1 MKKSAF
7 LFLAALLVQPFF
19 CGPSSSAVPEAGWPA
34 FDGDALILGA
44 DNTFPTPAASVND
57 ADGRLFPED
66 GSMPM
71 AAWYTDMGHAPSPGL
86 KAALA
91 GEGVELRDMKFQY
104 DWVQD
109 IALFSRSGAL
119 VLQAEMPLEILKDM
133 GLTMGVLNDD
143 EMLTAASETSAANIG
158 AAHRRMKW
166 TFLEGGGL
174 ITGSF
179 SDGSPYAI
187 VTPAPVEGARKLYQD
202 KTGAAIDA
210 AQARRLVAE
219 DLGVTPDDLF
229 VIPASRHM
237 DLFISPLKGG
247 TLLLSD
253 PAKTAG
259 VLKQLLAGR
268 LQAGERERLSGI
280 LELYEKGFQPV
291 YSAAA
296 PPDIAGKPMGSR
308 QFVYDHYETDMLD
321 AVEKVLSGRFKIV
334 RAAGVFMDLGS
345 YANSAEGRY
354 IRDGI
359 NFFNGF
365 TGSGRAGNLF
375 QITNGTGGLTALE
388 NYWRSVMAAQGV
400 TPERVYFPGSYGFG
414 AGLDC
419 QGAPSGK

>member
-1 MKKSAF
+1 M
-7 LFLAALLVQPFF
+7 
-19 CGPSSSAVPEAGWPA
+19 
-34 FDGDALILGA
+34 GA
-44 DNTFPTPAASVND
+44 DNSPPLPATPVNG

-71 AAWYTDMGHAPSPGL
+71 AAWYTDTERAPSPGL

-91 GEGVELRDMKFQY
+91 GEGVELRDMKFHY
-104 DWVQD
+104 DWIQD

-119 VLQAEMPLEILKDM
+119 VLQAEMPVDILKDM

-143 EMLTAASETSAANIG
+143 DMLTAVSEPDAAQLG
-158 AAHRRMKW
+158 VSYRRMNW

-174 ITGSF
+174 ITGAF

-202 KTGAAIDA
+202 KTGAVIDA

-219 DLGVTPDDLF
+219 DLGVTADNLF
-229 VIPASRHM
+229 IIPASRHM

-253 PAKTAG
+253 PSKTAG

-268 LQAGERERLSGI
+268 LPARERERLSGM

-291 YSAAA
+291 YSASA

-321 AVEKVLSGRFKIV
+321 AVERALSGHFKIV

-345 YANSAEGRY
+345 YSNSTEGSY

-365 TGSGRAGNLF
+365 TGSDRAGNLF

-400 TPERVYFPGSYGFG
+400 APEHVYFPGSYGFG

>member
-1 MKKSAF
+1 MGAGG
-7 LFLAALLVQPFF
+7 AL
-19 CGPSSSAVPEAGWPA
+19 PS
-34 FDGDALILGA
+34 
-44 DNTFPTPAASVND
+44 PAAPVNG

-66 GSMPM
+66 GSIPM
-71 AAWYTDMGHAPSPGL
+71 AAWYTDMRRALSPGL

-91 GEGVELRDMKFQY
+91 GEGVELRDMKFHY

-143 EMLTAASETSAANIG
+143 ELLTAVSETSAADIG
-158 AAHRRMKW
+158 AAYRRMKW
-166 TFLEGGGL
+166 TFLEGGAL

-202 KTGAAIDA
+202 KTGTGIDA

-219 DLGVTPDDLF
+219 DLGVTAENLF

-253 PAKTAG
+253 PSKTTG

-268 LQAGERERLSGI
+268 LPALERERLSGI
-280 LELYEKGFQPV
+280 LELYEKGYQPV
-291 YSAAA
+291 YSATA

-308 QFVYDHYETDMLD
+308 QFVYDNYETGMLD
-321 AVEKVLSGRFKIV
+321 AVERALSGRFKIV
-334 RAAGVFMDLGS
+334 RAAGVFLEIGS

-375 QITNGTGGLTALE
+375 QITNGASGLTALE
-388 NYWRSVMAAQGV
+388 NYWRSVMAALGV
-400 TPERVYFPGSYGFG
+400 APERVYFPGSYGFG